1 MASENV
7 ELVQSLYTAWSRG
20 DFGSVEWADPDI
32 EYVVVDGPEP
42 GSWKG
47 IAGMAEGWRTVLSA
61 WEGFRGDV
69 DEYRELDDERVL
81 VLQHFSGR
89 GKASGL
95 ELGEMRPKGATIYH
109 IRRSK
114 VTKMVIYFDREHAL
128 ADLGLKG

>member
-109 IRRSK
+109 IREAK

>member
-7 ELVQSLYTAWSRG
+7 ELLRSIYASWARG
-20 DFGSVEWADPDI
+20 DFSSVEWADPNI

-89 GKASGL
+89 GKSSGL
-95 ELGEMRPKGATIYH
+95 ELGEMQTKAATIYH
-109 IRRSK
+109 VREGN
-114 VTKMVIYFDREHAL
+114 VTRMVIYFDRERAL
-128 ADLGLKG
+128 ADLGLED